1 MLPASGGNLSGGC
14 NSAGSTSYDLIS
26 SGILLELNFFKVHFI
41 GWSPTA
47 HTAGSVHTLDIRQ
60 YLATC
65 CQVRPDPVTMVP
77 TEQLEEVARDW
88 VRAVTGLQV
97 DTVPQFI
104 QLLRAEDDTG
114 FKLAR

>member
-1 MLPASGGNLSGGC
+1 M
-14 NSAGSTSYDLIS
+14 
-26 SGILLELNFFKVHFI
+26 
-41 GWSPTA
+41 
-47 HTAGSVHTLDIRQ
+47 
-60 YLATC
+60 
-65 CQVRPDPVTMVP
+65 RPDPVTMVP
-77 TEQLEEVARDW
+77 TEQLEEVTRDW

>member
-1 MLPASGGNLSGGC
+1 MKAVVAAFNQEKALVGAFSVITNLRME
-14 NSAGSTSYDLIS
+14 
-26 SGILLELNFFKVHFI
+26 LLRHL
-41 GWSPTA
+41 
-47 HTAGSVHTLDIRQ
+47 

>member
-1 MLPASGGNLSGGC
+1 
-14 NSAGSTSYDLIS
+14 
-26 SGILLELNFFKVHFI
+26 
-41 GWSPTA
+41 
-47 HTAGSVHTLDIRQ
+47 
-60 YLATC
+60 
-65 CQVRPDPVTMVP
+65 MVP

-114 FKLAR
+114 FKLARGGKTWRLDLATTGDTVQGDRRGYSPRQQAGRQQGGHRAEVGRAGQGVHRGGG

>member
-1 MLPASGGNLSGGC
+1 M
-14 NSAGSTSYDLIS
+14 
-26 SGILLELNFFKVHFI
+26 
-41 GWSPTA
+41 
-47 HTAGSVHTLDIRQ
+47 
-60 YLATC
+60 
-65 CQVRPDPVTMVP
+65 TMVP

>member
-1 MLPASGGNLSGGC
+1 MYTREVAEPPFSDVFA
-14 NSAGSTSYDLIS
+14 
-26 SGILLELNFFKVHFI
+26 
-41 GWSPTA
+41 
-47 HTAGSVHTLDIRQ
+47 
-60 YLATC
+60 
-65 CQVRPDPVTMVP
+65 
-77 TEQLEEVARDW
+77 EQLEEVARYW